1 MDLSSYTIKNLKTKC
16 KDLGIKGYSNK
27 KKSDLIQLI
36 SNKLNNSENQ
46 NKQEKKEDKNEI
58 LSILPQNKSE
68 DSKEFKNIVKIGEIS
83 IDRRNFVYFPM
94 MDNGS

>member
-27 KKSDLIQLI
+27 NKKDLINLI

-46 NKQEKKEDKNEI
+46 NKEEKNQNKEDKNEI
-58 LSILPQNKSE
+58 LSILPQNKST
-68 DSKEFKNIVKIGEIS
+68 NH
-83 IDRRNFVYFPM
+83 NFV
-94 MDNGS
+94 SH